1 MINSE
6 KLTKIASIDIG
17 TNTILLL
24 ILEYQNGKYTI
35 IEDHHKI
42 ARLGEGLD
50 KSGNISLE
58 AIERATK
65 ILNEYHNR
73 ITKNNVEKVISVAT
87 SAMRDA
93 KNSNLVKSI
102 FEKIIGNEIN
112 VIEGK
117 EEARLSFLGSIE
129 DNHFNTV
136 IDIGGGSTEI
146 ITGQNSQ
153 ITNITS
159 LQTGA
164 VRLSE
169 RNNLFYPFSAK
180 SIDSTNKELN
190 FLFSQ
195 IIDFKFGN
203 IIAVAGTPN
212 TLAQIHLNLNSYSR
226 EKLHNFEMK
235 ATELDNVL
243 EIIKNNPKDYLVDK
257 YGVHSNRAD
266 IILGGGL
273 ILQKL
278 LNVSG
283 KNSFKISSNGLRFG
297 VAKDYIIKS

>member
-1 MINSE
+1 M
-6 KLTKIASIDIG
+6 KIASIDIG

-24 ILEYQNGKYTI
+24 IIEYTNGKYEI

-50 KSGNISLE
+50 KSGEISAE

-65 ILNEYHNR
+65 ILDIYHNR
-73 ITKNNVEKVISVAT
+73 IIQQNVSNIVTVAT

-93 KNSNLVKSI
+93 KNSNVVKDI
-102 FEKIIGNEIN
+102 FEKIIESKIEI
-112 VIEGK
+112 IEGK

-129 DNHFNTV
+129 DDKLNTV

-146 ITGQNSQ
+146 ITGRNLD
-153 ITNITS
+153 IYNITS

-169 RNNLFYPFSAK
+169 RTNLFYPFSENALLK
-180 SIDSTNKELN
+180 ADKELN
-190 FLFSQ
+190 YIFSETEE
-195 IIDFKFGN
+195 FNFGE

-212 TLAQIHLNLNSYSR
+212 TLGQIHLRLKDYSR
-226 EKLHNFEMK
+226 EKLHNFEMTK
-235 ATELDNVL
+235 LELKNVL
-243 EIIKNNPKDYLVDK
+243 EIIKNSPKEYLVEE
-257 YGVHSNRAD
+257 YGVHPNRAD

-278 LNVSG
+278 LQVSNQ
-283 KNSFKISSNGLRFG
+283 NSFKISSNGLRFG
-297 VAKDYIIKS
+297 VAKDYLITSN